1 MSKRPKKIS
10 VMFSLLTFLTL
21 FLTILLTG
29 LLLTLMEHTGIL
41 AEGNRIAG
49 IFLIAAA
56 CMIAGTI
63 TSRFASRHPLH
74 SIESISRASQEVA
87 KGNFD
92 IQLTEHS
99 QIAELQEMTHNFNI
113 MTREL
118 AGTELLRND
127 FVENVSHE
135 FKTPLSAIEGYA
147 TLLQKKNL
155 SEEKKEEYTKKILL
169 NTRRL
174 STLTSNILLLS
185 RLENQET
192 GIKKET
198 FSLDE
203 QLRESLLSLETAWS
217 EKKLELEIELDNADY
232 SGNREL
238 LFHVWHNIIGNAIK
252 FSDIG
257 GWIQI
262 LLKKEAEQL
271 IIQITDTG
279 IGMKEEICQRIFEK
293 FYQGDHSRSDTG
305 NGLGLALAGRIVTLH
320 GGNIS
325 VSSKEGSGSTFTI
338 TLPL

>member
-1 MSKRPKKIS
+1 MNLRHLSLPLKAMLPCCRKKI
-10 VMFSLLTFLTL
+10 F
-21 FLTILLTG
+21 
-29 LLLTLMEHTGIL
+29 
-41 AEGNRIAG
+41 
-49 IFLIAAA
+49 
-56 CMIAGTI
+56 
-63 TSRFASRHPLH
+63 
-74 SIESISRASQEVA
+74 
-87 KGNFD
+87 
-92 IQLTEHS
+92 
-99 QIAELQEMTHNFNI
+99 
-113 MTREL
+113 
-118 AGTELLRND
+118 
-127 FVENVSHE
+127 
-135 FKTPLSAIEGYA
+135 
-147 TLLQKKNL
+147 QKKRKRN
-155 SEEKKEEYTKKILL
+155 TQKKILL

-257 GWIQI
+257 GWVQI